1 MSVLRS
7 YSLPAPWNR
16 RDPLCSEAGILRA
29 VIRLL
34 EAKGCFVQRI
44 ECGAK
49 LHQRGGQVGFS
60 KSAMTGFPDV
70 LCIHRGTVYGLE
82 VKAPGGSMS
91 EAQRAKLLAM
101 QRAGAQ
107 VAVVV
112 GIEGL
117 WDWMVEGALSAAEV
131 GGIDLVC

>member
-1 MSVLRS
+1 LK
-7 YSLPAPWNR
+7 
-16 RDPLCSEAGILRA
+16 A

-34 EAKGCFVQRI
+34 EFRGCFVQRI

-70 LCIHRGTVYGLE
+70 LAIHRGTVFGLE
-82 VKAPGGSMS
+82 VKAPGGSLS
-91 EAQRAKLLAM
+91 GAQKAKLEQMRA
-101 QRAGAQ
+101 AGAH

-112 GIEGL
+112 GVDGL
-117 WDWMVEGALSAAEV
+117 WAWMTGESGAV
-131 GGIDLVC
+131 GDIAGIDLVC